1 MRTSSSVQRAN
12 KPFFFL
18 DFFLHTC
25 APCALDK
32 KQIEYCT
39 VHGHPRPQ
47 FFDALD
53 DSGGAA
59 AVRHKVWVVL
69 GSERLELP
77 TAYPG
82 VHEGEEKMARKVLRL
97 LRSRNTGEAQQE

>member
-1 MRTSSSVQRAN
+1 MRTSSSLQRAN
-12 KPFFFL
+12 KPFSFFL
-18 DFFLHTC
+18 SFFIRVPC
-25 APCALDK
+25 APRTK

-82 VHEGEEKMARKVLRL
+82 VHEGEEKMARKVLRH